1 MKLDDIQSISVVDPS
16 DSLLRNEEQLKGTC
30 ERDNRRVIS
39 LVGSSCAGK
48 KKELIIFLNDDMV
61 STACHYY
68 ASLYFSKA

>member
-48 KKELIIFLNDDMV
+48 KKELTIFLKDDIV
-61 STACHYY
+61 TPEYHSY
-68 ASLYFSKA
+68 SPLFFPKA